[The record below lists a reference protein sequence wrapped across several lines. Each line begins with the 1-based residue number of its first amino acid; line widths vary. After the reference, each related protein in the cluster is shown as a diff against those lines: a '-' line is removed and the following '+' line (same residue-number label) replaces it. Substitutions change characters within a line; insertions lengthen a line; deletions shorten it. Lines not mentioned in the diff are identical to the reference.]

1 MVMVMVV
8 MVIVVL
14 ENVKVNIAINIAYGL
29 LQSKGSGGKIDH
41 LSHLIGF
48 VGKYYISIISYEMI

>member
-1 MVMVMVV
+1 MVMVV
-8 MVIVVL
+8 IVIVVL

-29 LQSKGSGGKIDH
+29 LQSKGSGGNTDH

-48 VGKYYISIISYEMI
+48 VGKSIISLSYHNI